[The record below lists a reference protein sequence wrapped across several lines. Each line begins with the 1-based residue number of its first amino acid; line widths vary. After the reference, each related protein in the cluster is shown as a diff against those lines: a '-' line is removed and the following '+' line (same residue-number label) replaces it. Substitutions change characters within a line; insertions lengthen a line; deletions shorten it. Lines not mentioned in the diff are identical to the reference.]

1 MDRCVLVVKKAQAR
15 VFCGVMEAKDYVT
28 IESETVKVLGLIAA
42 IKK

>member
-1 MDRCVLVVKKAQAR
+1 MGSKLISKKL
-15 VFCGVMEAKDYVT
+15 MEAKDYVT